1 MTNSIFS
8 SAVTVENLLIMGGL
22 ALVFGVIYAYISSLR
37 LRSSKGFF
45 VTLSL
50 LPLIVSLGI
59 SLLQLFLTDQTS
71 TNVARIATVAIALG
85 LVRFRSNNGRS
96 EEMLLLLGSVI
107 SGLVYG
113 LGYVFYASVAEVLF
127 SLLFVLL
134 ISLPIFKNKKFNQ
147 EKILNIT
154 IPESLNYTDVFDSTF
169 DKYLSSNEMVGL
181 KTTNMGSMFRLSYRI
196 TLKDLSKEKEM
207 IDELRIRN
215 GNLEISLLPYVE
227 QSKEL

>member
-8 SAVTVENLLIMGGL
+8 SGVAVENLLIMGGL

-96 EEMLLLLGSVI
+96 EEMLLLLGSII

-154 IPESLNYTDVFDSTF
+154 IPESLNYTDVFDSIF

>member
-96 EEMLLLLGSVI
+96 EEMLLLLGSII

-154 IPESLNYTDVFDSTF
+154 IPESLNYTDVFNSIF

>member
-8 SAVTVENLLIMGGL
+8 SGVTVENLLIMGGL
-22 ALVFGVIYAYISSLR
+22 ALVFGVICAYISSLR

-96 EEMLLLLGSVI
+96 EEMLLLLGSII

-113 LGYVFYASVAEVLF
+113 LGYVFYASVAVVLF

-154 IPESLNYTDVFDSTF
+154 IPESLNYTDVFNSIF

>member
-154 IPESLNYTDVFDSTF
+154 IPESLNYTDVFNSIF

>member
-85 LVRFRSNNGRS
+85 LIRFRSNNGRS

-154 IPESLNYTDVFDSTF
+154 IPESLNYTDVFDSIF

>member
-154 IPESLNYTDVFDSTF
+154 IPESLNYTYVFNSIF

>member
-85 LVRFRSNNGRS
+85 LIRFRSNNGRS
-96 EEMLLLLGSVI
+96 EEMLLLLGSII

-154 IPESLNYTDVFDSTF
+154 IPESLNYTDVFNSIF

>member
-1 MTNSIFS
+1 MYMILDINACSNPGLGFILKIFKLLF
-8 SAVTVENLLIMGGL
+8 TVIEVATPI
-22 ALVFGVIYAYISSLR
+22 V
-37 LRSSKGFF
+37 
-45 VTLSL
+45 
-50 LPLIVSLGI
+50 LIVSLGI

-85 LVRFRSNNGRS
+85 LVKFRSNNGRS
-96 EEMLLLLGSVI
+96 EEMLLLLGSII

-154 IPESLNYTDVFDSTF
+154 IPESLNYTDVFNSIF

>member
-154 IPESLNYTDVFDSTF
+154 IPESLNYTDVFDSIF

>member
-8 SAVTVENLLIMGGL
+8 SGVTVENLLIMGGL

-85 LVRFRSNNGRS
+85 LVKFRSNNGRS
-96 EEMLLLLGSVI
+96 EEMLLLLGSII

-154 IPESLNYTDVFDSTF
+154 IPESLNYTDVFNSIF

>member
-154 IPESLNYTDVFDSTF
+154 VPESLNYTDVFDSIF